1 MKVLIIGGHLS
12 PAISVIESLQKH
24 KIYYVGRKYTLEGD
38 NAISLEAL
46 EIKKRAVVFFNLNTG
61 RLQRKFTIHTI
72 PSLFKLPFGFYESS
86 KILRHIKP
94 DIVLGFGG
102 YVQLP
107 IIIMAKLFKIPSVIH
122 EQTFDAGLSNKVLA
136 RFVSKVCISWETS
149 RKHFPKEKVVLTG
162 LPIKKELAV
171 LKNKK
176 FAKNSL
182 PLLYITGGSLGSHT
196 INKYIQLNLKDLL
209 QKFAIVHQ
217 TGDSKEFRDFEN
229 LTNIKNNY
237 LKATSRFYT
246 IKKFLS
252 PIEALNLMRKAD
264 IVISRAGINT
274 VAELLYFEKPSF
286 LTPIS
291 YSQNNEQVKNAQFL
305 KDAGLAEVYD
315 ENHLTPKEFK
325 EKLFNM
331 YANLSKYEKKKN
343 EFNFETA
350 AQKIV
355 EVLEDV
361 YKKEKH

>member
-1 MKVLIIGGHLS
+1 MKVLVIGGHFS
-12 PAISVIESLQKH
+12 PAISVIESLQSH
-24 KIYYVGRKYTLEGD
+24 KIYYIGRKYALEGD

-46 EIKKRAVVFFNLNTG
+46 EMRKRAVPFFNLNTG
-61 RLQRKFTIHTI
+61 RLQRKFTTYTI
-72 PSLFKLPFGFYESS
+72 PSLLKLPLGFYEST
-86 KILRHIKP
+86 KILRQIRP

-107 IIIMAKLFKIPSVIH
+107 IIMVAKLFKIPSVIH
-122 EQTFDAGLSNKVLA
+122 EQTFDAGLSNRAMGRL
-136 RFVSKVCISWETS
+136 VSKVCISWETS
-149 RKHFPKEKVVLTG
+149 RKYFPKGKVVLTG
-162 LPIKKELAV
+162 LPIRKKLADLKKE
-171 LKNKK
+171 K

-196 INKYIQLNLKDLL
+196 INKYVQLSLKDLL

-217 TGDSKEFRDFEN
+217 TGDSQVFKDFES
-229 LTNIKNNY
+229 LTNIKNNF
-237 LKATSRFYT
+237 LKAKSKSYT

-252 PIEALNLMRKAD
+252 SNDASYLMRKAD

-286 LTPIS
+286 LIPIS
-291 YSQNNEQVKNAQFL
+291 YSQSNEQVKNAEFL
-305 KDAGLAEVYD
+305 KAQGLAEVYD

-331 YANLSKYEKKKN
+331 YSNLSKYEKKKN
-343 EFNFETA
+343 DFNFETA